1 MSYFPLQTWTTFVN
15 LFSELILNF
24 RAFCL
29 KNVLCCKNTMRHSK
43 QVLKDCKL
51 EATTFHLVIFNA
63 SANCLLL
70 VGDASEIDTVEYA
83 TFNVLPI

>member
-1 MSYFPLQTWTTFVN
+1 
-15 LFSELILNF
+15 
-24 RAFCL
+24 
-29 KNVLCCKNTMRHSK
+29 MRHSK

-83 TFNVLPI
+83 TLNVLSI